1 MQAANVSKTNTHA
14 ILYYIYIF
22 QFQIFALSISHFS
35 TIWDTLTC
43 FQPIRMQKLLYA
55 HLRNNLHMYSIL
67 YADKTFQRN
76 MPGKWLSKEHT
87 CLLITSPHTS
97 VLPFHNT
104 VKKTQWSLCWTPV
117 NRWRKNINQE
127 HLRVQQFNQSIINN
141 LYSYTIRN
149 IQRNAGGV
157 VSSI

>member
-1 MQAANVSKTNTHA
+1 MFQRLTLMQFY
-14 ILYYIYIF
+14 IIYIYFNFKSLHSLFHIL
-22 QFQIFALSISHFS
+22 ALFGIHWHAFS
-35 TIWDTLTC
+35 QSECRNYCMRICETIYTW
-43 FQPIRMQKLLYA
+43 
-55 HLRNNLHMYSIL
+55 YSIL

-149 IQRNAGGV
+149 SQRNAGGV